1 MVQWTSKEDC
11 TMTTGKPRDLSKEQ
25 FWRRMLRR
33 QQRSGLSV
41 RAFCR
46 QHNLSQPSFYAWRRT
61 IAQRDAQLPAFVP
74 LEILP
79 EPLPLPTAAA
89 TGCGL
94 ELVLG
99 RGRIVRIGPAFD
111 APSLR
116 RLLALLEEGQP

>member
-1 MVQWTSKEDC
+1 
-11 TMTTGKPRDLSKEQ
+11 
-25 FWRRMLRR
+25 MLRR

-61 IAQRDAQLPAFVP
+61 IAQRDAQMPAFVP

-89 TGCGL
+89 TGSGL

-99 RGRIVRIGPAFD
+99 RGRVLRIGPAFD
-111 APSLR
+111 APTLR